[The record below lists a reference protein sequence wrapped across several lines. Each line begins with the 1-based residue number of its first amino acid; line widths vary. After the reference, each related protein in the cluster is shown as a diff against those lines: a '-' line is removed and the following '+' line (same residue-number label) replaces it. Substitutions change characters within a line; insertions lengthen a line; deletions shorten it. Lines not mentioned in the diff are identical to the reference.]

1 MGMTKHFLTPI
12 LFVMFIFPIM
22 LFAGEEDD
30 GIRWISFPDS
40 SFEVNG
46 LAWYEENK
54 PDLFRLPK
62 RIKDIVRVPVWN
74 LAQSSS
80 GGAIRFK
87 CNCTTLA
94 IRYENLHASGM
105 RNMHV
110 FGQSGVDLY
119 TDNVYIGTAIH
130 GKEIG
135 VEHVYL

>member
-1 MGMTKHFLTPI
+1 MTKHFLITI
-12 LFVMFIFPIM
+12 LFVTFIFPTI
-22 LFAGEEDD
+22 LFAGEDND
-30 GIRWISFPDS
+30 ILWISFPDP

-62 RIKDIVRVPVWN
+62 RIIDIVRKPVWN

-87 CNCTTLA
+87 SNCKTLA
-94 IRYENLHASGM
+94 IHYENLHMSGM
-105 RNMHV
+105 KNMHV

-119 TDNVYIGTAIH
+119 TDNVYIGT
-130 GKEIG
+130 EI
-135 VEHVYL
+135 V